1 MNDPNQPYPNEG
13 REEEPTAAED
23 GTSSTQ
29 ITINLNTDMTA
40 AQRFPAWILLCVSS
54 IVCVIALQSRRG
66 FFDVDDAGE
75 AWILSVGSISFLLS
89 LAAIVMYLCFRT
101 VFVSNIPEAVMVR
114 ERDCVC
120 VWLGLYFMLQL
131 RYCAAVH
138 NHEMHS
144 LTHSPAHLLSLL
156 SSSSSSGWIIDCI
169 LGGGIT
175 HHYESEQ

>member
-1 MNDPNQPYPNEG
+1 MSNMNDPNQPYPNDGQE
-13 REEEPTAAED
+13 TAAED
-23 GTSSTQ
+23 GTTTSSTQ

-114 ERDCVC
+114 ECVC
-120 VWLGLYFMLQL
+120 VFGLGFCLD
-131 RYCAAVH
+131 AA
-138 NHEMHS
+138 
-144 LTHSPAHLLSLL
+144 TSLL
-156 SSSSSSGWIIDCI
+156 CC
-169 LGGGIT
+169 
-175 HHYESEQ
+175 HP

>member
-1 MNDPNQPYPNEG
+1 MNDPNQPYPNEGG

-114 ERDCVC
+114 ECVC
-120 VWLGLYFMLQL
+120 VCLFDVCVCGLGCCLD
-131 RYCAAVH
+131 AA
-138 NHEMHS
+138 
-144 LTHSPAHLLSLL
+144 TSLL
-156 SSSSSSGWIIDCI
+156 CCTKKRHDP
-169 LGGGIT
+169 
-175 HHYESEQ
+175 